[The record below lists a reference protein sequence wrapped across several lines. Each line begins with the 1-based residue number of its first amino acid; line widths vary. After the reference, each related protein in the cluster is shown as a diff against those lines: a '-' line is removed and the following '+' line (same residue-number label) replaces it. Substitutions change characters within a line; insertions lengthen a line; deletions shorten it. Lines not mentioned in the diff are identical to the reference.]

1 MIYDRNPQLLN
12 PVKNPIFYLPAM
24 TNRSCILLLA
34 TVFILAFSLIL
45 APPDAVAE
53 GFQITPFLGYRMGG
67 QFEEAGTGVEL
78 DIAEEESYGIVIDM
92 DVSPGKQYEFLY
104 SYQSSRLT
112 SGGTVDPNALTDMDV
127 EYFHIGGRNYWD
139 HGAART
145 FLVGSVGA
153 THFDLHVPNLSA
165 ETRFSISA
173 GGGVEL
179 AVSERVGVRL
189 EGRGFA
195 TFFDNEGAFFC
206 DSSSGCVILVST
218 DVFVQFEVG
227 AGLTFKF

>member
-1 MIYDRNPQLLN
+1 MTRRSPKQPLAPIYFLSLC
-12 PVKNPIFYLPAM
+12 L
-24 TNRSCILLLA
+24 
-34 TVFILAFSLIL
+34 LIL
-45 APPDAVAE
+45 APLQASAE
-53 GFQITPFLGYRMGG
+53 GFQITPLMGYRMGG

-78 DIAEEESYGIVIDM
+78 DIAEEGTYGIVIDM
-92 DVSPGKQYEFLY
+92 DVSPGKQYEFFY

-112 SGGTVDPNALTDMDV
+112 SGGTVDPNALTDMNV
-127 EYFHIGGRNYWD
+127 EYFHIGARDYWD
-139 HGAART
+139 SGAVRT
-145 FLVGSVGA
+145 FLVGGVGA

-179 AVSERVGVRL
+179 AVSERVGIRL

-195 TFFDNEGAFFC
+195 TFFDGEGAFFC
-206 DSSSGCVILVST
+206 DSSSGCVILVSSN
-218 DVFVQFEVG
+218 VFVQFEVG